1 MINAIPG
8 LSTTHP
14 AGALYC
20 FVRIDTARFGIKN
33 DEQFI
38 LDLLLAKNI
47 LLVHGTAFNW
57 PKPDHFRLVFLPEV
71 TVLEDALNRLA
82 DFLKGYRQ
90 SHWPEH
96 CAANLFCTAVIWYIF
111 EIHLTAS
118 PRPVTPELGVAV
130 RLCFHPSCFLL
141 LPWPPAF
148 HRLWPGLLLHC
159 LDHHQTPVRVD
170 RCPPDLFWAY
180 QSLNPLQ

>member
-1 MINAIPG
+1 MRLCANVPAQYAIQPALTGPQSIDNLTAPGGRLYDQKSMAYRMINAIPG

-90 SHWPEH
+90 SH
-96 CAANLFCTAVIWYIF
+96 
-111 EIHLTAS
+111 
-118 PRPVTPELGVAV
+118 
-130 RLCFHPSCFLL
+130 
-141 LPWPPAF
+141 
-148 HRLWPGLLLHC
+148 
-159 LDHHQTPVRVD
+159 
-170 RCPPDLFWAY
+170 
-180 QSLNPLQ
+180 